1 MAGMTGRRNVV
12 WKTPEI
18 TAFGLKLF
26 AGAAMLLQT
35 IGITVVQN
43 GIIHLNS
50 YTQEE
55 LSQAMAADSALMTQA
70 GIGSVLQLFGGLAVP
85 VFAFLLVEGFLNTS
99 SYKNYLISMA
109 VFALLSEIPYDYA
122 VSQKLI
128 DWSSQNALVTMC
140 ICLLMLYFLRMGKE
154 RGGAA
159 GGFLQVLIVLCAIA
173 WVTVFRSA
181 YGLCMVLLAAVFYI
195 FYTRNVLKT
204 VLGVIV
210 SLLYV
215 TGPLS
220 FYPIWCYNGE
230 RKDKFSK
237 YVYYAFYPLHLLVLG
252 LLANI
257 FMA

>member
-18 TAFGLKLF
+18 TSFGLKMF
-26 AGAAMLLQT
+26 ACAAMLLQT
-35 IGITVVQN
+35 IGITIVQN
-43 GIIHLNS
+43 GIIDLGS

-55 LSQAMAADSALMTQA
+55 LSQAMAADSTLMTQA
-70 GIGSVLQLFGGLAVP
+70 GVGSVLQLIGGLAVP

-99 SYKNYLISMA
+99 SYRNYLLSMA

-140 ICLLMLYFLRMGKE
+140 ICLLMLYFLRMCKE
-154 RGGAA
+154 RGGAVGNLMQA
-159 GGFLQVLIVLCAIA
+159 VIVLCAIA

-181 YGLCMVLLAAVFYI
+181 YGLCMVLLVADFYI
-195 FYTRNVLKT
+195 FYTKNVLKT
-204 VLGVIV
+204 ILGAIA

-220 FYPIWCYNGE
+220 FYPIWCYNGV

-237 YVYYAFYPLHLLVLG
+237 YVFYAFYPLHLLVLG
-252 LLANI
+252 LIANLLL
-257 FMA
+257 